1 MWTVLPGRTRDG
13 QITQEQAALRQ
24 VATLVARAAAPE
36 EVFAAVTAE
45 AGRLLGAHHARMSRY
60 DPDGAARVVA
70 TWSSNGAAHPV
81 GTRTPLGGRNLY
93 TLVFQTHRAARL
105 DDYADAS
112 GQAAD
117 LARKLGVR
125 ASIGVPIIVE
135 GRLWGAIF
143 VGSTREP
150 LPADAE
156 TRLAGFTELAATAVA
171 NAQARTELRGFA
183 EEQAALRRVA
193 TLVARAAPPEEV
205 YAAVT
210 TEAGRVLG
218 ADHTTMAR
226 YDRDGA
232 RTVVAAWSSTGAT
245 FPVRTRASLG
255 GRNVSTQVFQ
265 TGRPARIDD
274 YGGASSPPAEA
285 AREFGFRAVAGV
297 PVRVAGRLWGVM
309 VVGSTREPL
318 PTDAEVRLAGFT
330 ELAASAIA
338 NAQARVELRSYA
350 NEQAALRRVAVLV
363 AQSAPPQ
370 EVFAA
375 VTDEAGLLLQV
386 DYTVLSR
393 YDPDGLVTVVGHWT
407 KTDHGRPLAIGLRLK
422 AEGRNIHARVYET
435 GRSARIDDYGSASGR
450 FADVAR
456 DWEFR
461 ASVGVPIRVEGRLW
475 GVMSAGSRS
484 EPLPAGTEARLAG
497 FTELAATAIANAEA
511 QAALAASRAR
521 IVAAADQ
528 ARRRIERD
536 LHDGAQQRL
545 VSLAL
550 QLRAAQAS
558 APPGAGELASRLAGA
573 VTEVTGVLEEL
584 REIAHGLHPAV
595 LGQGGLRLAL
605 RALARRSAV
614 PVSLDVQV
622 AGRLPDP
629 VEIAAYYVVAEALT
643 NAAKHAHAS
652 AAEVEVAAGEG
663 VLNVRV
669 RDDGCGGADLGHG
682 SGLVGLKDRVEAL
695 GGRIWLHSPPG
706 VGTTLRAEFP
716 LANAAVTSRKPQP

>member
-1 MWTVLPGRTRDG
+1 LPGRTRDG

-93 TLVFQTHRAARL
+93 TLVFQTHQAARL

-156 TRLAGFTELAATAVA
+156 ARLAGFTELAAIAVA

-193 TLVARAAPPEEV
+193 TLVARAAPLEEV

-232 RTVVAAWSSTGAT
+232 RTVVAAWRSTGAA

-274 YGGASSPPAEA
+274 YGGASSSPAEGA
-285 AREFGFRAVAGV
+285 GEFGFRAVAGV
-297 PVRVAGRLWGVM
+297 PVSVAGRLWGVM

-350 NEQAALRRVAVLV
+350 DEQAALRRVAVLV

-370 EVFAA
+370 KVFAA

-393 YDPDGLVTVVGHWT
+393 FDPDGLVTVVGHWT
-407 KTDHGRPLAIGLRLK
+407 KTDPGRPLAIGLRLK

-435 GRSARIDDYGSASGR
+435 GARRGSTTTA
-450 FADVAR
+450 
-456 DWEFR
+456 
-461 ASVGVPIRVEGRLW
+461 VPR
-475 GVMSAGSRS
+475 AGSPTS
-484 EPLPAGTEARLAG
+484 PA
-497 FTELAATAIANAEA
+497 
-511 QAALAASRAR
+511 
-521 IVAAADQ
+521 
-528 ARRRIERD
+528 
-536 LHDGAQQRL
+536 
-545 VSLAL
+545 
-550 QLRAAQAS
+550 
-558 APPGAGELASRLAGA
+558 
-573 VTEVTGVLEEL
+573 TGSS
-584 REIAHGLHPAV
+584 
-595 LGQGGLRLAL
+595 
-605 RALARRSAV
+605 ARRSACR
-614 PVSLDVQV
+614 SGSK
-622 AGRLPDP
+622 A
-629 VEIAAYYVVAEALT
+629 
-643 NAAKHAHAS
+643 
-652 AAEVEVAAGEG
+652 
-663 VLNVRV
+663 
-669 RDDGCGGADLGHG
+669 G
-682 SGLVGLKDRVEAL
+682 SGA
-695 GGRIWLHSPPG
+695 S
-706 VGTTLRAEFP
+706 
-716 LANAAVTSRKPQP
+716 